1 MRCGAVRSKADLPTN
16 VTRTRQRFLLH
27 QSDTMPTEEPRS
39 PLSRRAFCATAAVAA
54 ASLAVAPSGRAFG
67 ATVSDAELRRA
78 TPRTAK
84 TYPIGL
90 ELYSVR
96 RELARDL
103 PGTLRAVS
111 QMGYQDVEFYAPYL
125 GWTIPYAKDVR
136 TQLDDLG
143 LRCYSTHNP
152 STSLMPGDTMT
163 KAIEINQV
171 LGARHIIMASPPP
184 NTASLDDWKRVSG
197 QLTEASKQLAPHGL
211 LAGFHNHR
219 IEWNPLQGGQ
229 RVMDVIAA
237 NTPAEFVLQLDV
249 GTCLEA
255 GQDPVAWINAHP
267 GRIRSVHLK
276 DWAPGAEADQKGYRV
291 LFGEGVAP
299 WKQILAAAESTGG
312 VEFYLMEQEGSRFS
326 ELETA
331 QRCLATWRDMRG
343 KA

>member
-1 MRCGAVRSKADLPTN
+1 MDES
-16 VTRTRQRFLLH
+16 
-27 QSDTMPTEEPRS
+27 RS
-39 PLSRRAFCATAAVAA
+39 PLTRRAFCASAA
-54 ASLAVAPSGRAFG
+54 AAAALAVLPTRRAF
-67 ATVSDAELRRA
+67 AASAPYAELLGSTLRA
-78 TPRTAK
+78 PK

-103 PGTLRAVS
+103 PATLRAVS
-111 QMGYQDVEFYAPYL
+111 QMGYQVVEFYAPYL
-125 GWTIPYAKDVR
+125 GWTIPYAKEVR

-143 LRCYSTHNP
+143 LRCFSTHNP
-152 STSLMPGDTMT
+152 SASLMPGDMRT

-184 NTASLDDWKRVSG
+184 NTATLEDWKRVCG
-197 QLTEASKQLAPHGL
+197 QLADASAQLAPHGL
-211 LAGFHNHR
+211 LAGFHNHL
-219 IEWNPLQGGQ
+219 IEWRPLEGGQ

-237 NTPAEFVLQLDV
+237 NTPPEFVLQFDV

-255 GQDPVAWINAHP
+255 GQDPVAWIKAHP
-267 GRIRSVHLK
+267 GRIRSLHLK
-276 DWAPGAEADQKGYRV
+276 DWAPGTEAQEKGYRV

-299 WKQILAAAESTGG
+299 WKEILAAAESTGG
-312 VEFYLMEQEGSRFS
+312 VEFYLMEQEGSRYS

-331 QRCLATWRDMRG
+331 QKCLATWRDLRG

>member
-1 MRCGAVRSKADLPTN
+1 M
-16 VTRTRQRFLLH
+16 
-27 QSDTMPTEEPRS
+27 MPTEESRS
-39 PLSRRAFCATAAVAA
+39 PLSRRAFCASAA
-54 ASLAVAPSGRAFG
+54 AAAALAVIPTGRVFA
-67 ATVSDAELRRA
+67 SSLSSAELRRA
-78 TPRTAK
+78 RSRAAK

-90 ELYSVR
+90 ELFSVR

-103 PGTLRAVS
+103 PATLRAVS
-111 QMGYQDVEFYAPYL
+111 QMGYQVVEFYAPYL

-152 STSLMPGDTMT
+152 SASLMSGDTMA

-184 NTASLDDWKRVSG
+184 NTSNLEDWKRVSG
-197 QLTEASKQLAPHGL
+197 QLADASAQLAPHGL
-211 LAGFHNHR
+211 LAGFHNHL
-219 IEWNPLQGGQ
+219 IEWKSLEGGQ

-237 NTPAEFVLQLDV
+237 NTPPEFVLQFDV

-267 GRIRSVHLK
+267 GRIRSLHLK

-299 WKQILAAAESTGG
+299 WKAILAAAEATGG
-312 VEFYLMEQEGSRFS
+312 VEFYLMEQEGSRYS

-331 QRCLATWRDMRG
+331 QRCLATWREMRG

>member
-1 MRCGAVRSKADLPTN
+1 
-16 VTRTRQRFLLH
+16 
-27 QSDTMPTEEPRS
+27 MPTEEPTS
-39 PLSRRAFCATAAVAA
+39 PLSRRAFCASAA
-54 ASLAVAPSGRAFG
+54 AAAALAVMPSRSAF
-67 ATVSDAELRRA
+67 ASTLSNAELRRA
-78 TPRTAK
+78 ALRAAK
-84 TYPIGL
+84 SYPIGL

-103 PGTLRAVS
+103 PATLRAVS
-111 QMGYQDVEFYAPYL
+111 QMGYQVVEFYAPYL

-152 STSLMPGDTMT
+152 SASLMPGDTRN

-184 NTASLDDWKRVSG
+184 NTSTLDDWKRVSG
-197 QLTEASKQLAPHGL
+197 QLADASAQLAPHGL

-219 IEWNPLQGGQ
+219 IEWNALDGGQ
-229 RVMDVIAA
+229 RVMDVIAT
-237 NTPAEFVLQLDV
+237 NTPPEFVLQLDV

-255 GQDPVAWINAHP
+255 GQDPIAWIKAHP

-276 DWAPGAEADQKGYRV
+276 DWAPGTDADEKGYRV

-299 WKQILAAAESTGG
+299 WKEILAAVESTGG
-312 VEFYLMEQEGSRFS
+312 VEFYLMEQEGSRYS
-326 ELETA
+326 ELESA
-331 QRCLATWRDMRG
+331 QRCLATWKDMRG

>member
-1 MRCGAVRSKADLPTN
+1 M
-16 VTRTRQRFLLH
+16 
-27 QSDTMPTEEPRS
+27 MPTEESRS
-39 PLSRRAFCATAAVAA
+39 PLSRRAFCASAA
-54 ASLAVAPSGRAFG
+54 AAAALAVIPTGRVFA
-67 ATVSDAELRRA
+67 SSLSSAELRRA
-78 TPRTAK
+78 TSRAAK
-84 TYPIGL
+84 SYPIGL

-103 PGTLRAVS
+103 PATLRAVS
-111 QMGYQDVEFYAPYL
+111 QMGYQVVEFYAPYL

-152 STSLMPGDTMT
+152 SASLMSGDTMA

-184 NTASLDDWKRVSG
+184 NTSSLEDWKRVSG
-197 QLTEASKQLAPHGL
+197 QLADASKQLAPHGL
-211 LAGFHNHR
+211 FAGFHNHR
-219 IEWNPLQGGQ
+219 IEWNPLEGGQ

-237 NTPAEFVLQLDV
+237 NTPPEFVLQFDV

-255 GQDPVAWINAHP
+255 GQDPLAWINAHP
-267 GRIRSVHLK
+267 GRIRSLHLK
-276 DWAPGAEADQKGYRV
+276 DWAPGTEADQKGYRV

-299 WKQILAAAESTGG
+299 WKAILAAAEATGG
-312 VEFYLMEQEGSRFS
+312 VEFYLMEQEGSRYS

-331 QRCLATWRDMRG
+331 QRCLATWREMRG

>member
-1 MRCGAVRSKADLPTN
+1 
-16 VTRTRQRFLLH
+16 
-27 QSDTMPTEEPRS
+27 MPTEESSS
-39 PLSRRAFCATAAVAA
+39 PLSRRAFCASAAATAA
-54 ASLAVAPSGRAFG
+54 LAVMPARSAL
-67 ATVSDAELRRA
+67 ASTLSNAELRRA
-78 TPRTAK
+78 ALRAAK
-84 TYPIGL
+84 SYPIGL

-103 PGTLRAVS
+103 PATLRAVS
-111 QMGYQDVEFYAPYL
+111 QMGYQVVEFYAPYL

-152 STSLMPGDTMT
+152 SASLMPGDTRN

-171 LGARHIIMASPPP
+171 LGARHIIMASPPA
-184 NTASLDDWKRVSG
+184 NTATLDDWKRVSG
-197 QLTEASKQLAPHGL
+197 QLADASAQLAPHGL

-219 IEWNPLQGGQ
+219 IEWNALDGGQ
-229 RVMDVIAA
+229 RVMDVIAT
-237 NTPAEFVLQLDV
+237 NTPPEFVLQLDV
-249 GTCLEA
+249 GTCVEA
-255 GQDPVAWINAHP
+255 GQDPVAWIKAHP

-276 DWAPGAEADQKGYRV
+276 DWAPGTDAEEKGYRV

-299 WKQILAAAESTGG
+299 WKEILAAVESTGG
-312 VEFYLMEQEGSRFS
+312 VEFYLMEQEGSRYS

-331 QRCLATWRDMRG
+331 QRCLATWKDMRG

>member
-1 MRCGAVRSKADLPTN
+1 MPMEES
-16 VTRTRQRFLLH
+16 RTSL
-27 QSDTMPTEEPRS
+27 T
-39 PLSRRAFCATAAVAA
+39 RRAFCASAA
-54 ASLAVAPSGRAFG
+54 AAAALAALPTRRAFASPVG
-67 ATVSDAELRRA
+67 ESVLRRSA
-78 TPRTAK
+78 VRAPK

-103 PGTLRAVS
+103 PATLRAVS
-111 QMGYQDVEFYAPYL
+111 QMGYQVVEFYAPYL
-125 GWTIPYAKDVR
+125 GWTIPNAKDVR

-152 STSLMPGDTMT
+152 SAALLTPDTRV

-184 NTASLDDWKRVSG
+184 NTSSLEDWKRVSG
-197 QLTEASKQLAPHGL
+197 QLADASAQLAPHGL
-211 LAGFHNHR
+211 LAGFHNHL
-219 IEWNPLQGGQ
+219 IEWKPLEGGQ
-229 RVMDVIAA
+229 RIMDVLAA
-237 NTPAEFVLQLDV
+237 NTPPEFVLQFDV

-255 GQDPVAWINAHP
+255 GQDPVAWIKAHP
-267 GRIRSVHLK
+267 GRIRSLHLK

-299 WKQILAAAESTGG
+299 WKEILAAAESTGG
-312 VEFYLMEQEGSRFS
+312 VEFYLMEQEGSRYS

-331 QRCLATWRDMRG
+331 QRCLATWREMRG